1 MALIYCPHCG
11 KPISDKAEKCI
22 HCGVTF
28 NEENAY
34 SNTQDSPPA
43 VVDEQKPKVKSDN
56 SGNIFCGSLCR
67 NINYC
72 GSYLWVCC
80 IHILPKLNKR

>member
-43 VVDEQKPKVKSDN
+43 VVDVQKTKVKSDN
-56 SGNIFCGSLCR
+56 SGKFCLIASLLSDVLSAER
-67 NINYC
+67 I
-72 GSYLWVCC
+72 SSSAT
-80 IHILPKLNKR
+80 